1 MNWTTGDRQ
10 QRLFRRT
17 SHCLPSLS
25 TSNSNNMGHVTKQRH
40 CITSHQRI
48 LDSITASLN
57 IKRSHKDSDENPF
70 VHRPACE
77 SQDIA
82 SLLVSVGGSHI
93 NDGSHVAGHYKTQS
107 TTLLQRHLLKDRL
120 LGPDLE
126 APLLDTTIR
135 HHDNRVSE
143 KPIATAESSMS
154 DEAATNDLINA
165 AATAFVACAAVDHA
179 TVENTAT
186 TDKASIASPC
196 SSNGKPLLGSDS
208 SHGQSTVHLPD
219 GTTDRAT
226 SMSPLSVY
234 IKGSTSGTSI
244 HWNTFLSGVDGRVG
258 ERGAAAVSSGADA
271 MATSTAQNTRMSLA
285 VRSNNT
291 VVGSSSP
298 CTDDDRELAGPIC
311 LDSQQGSTDRMECG
325 ASLVGSTTAEP
336 VLEGPTISGPA
347 LATLMEVKAQ
357 IMAAIDRSAAQ
368 LKTEI
373 SLVID
378 GWQSQ

>member
-25 TSNSNNMGHVTKQRH
+25 TSNSNTMGHVTKQRH

-285 VRSNNT
+285 IRNKAAQI
-291 VVGSSSP
+291 GW
-298 CTDDDRELAGPIC
+298 
-311 LDSQQGSTDRMECG
+311 ECG

-347 LATLMEVKAQ
+347 LATVMEVKAQ
-357 IMAAIDRSAAQ
+357 IMAAIDRSAVQ